1 MKRHSLRFLLL
12 IATVAS
18 LSTLY
23 SPVAFGQRHRAVV
36 VRRPVVV
43 RHPVVHTRLVVRNGH
58 PIRRAL
64 PGTVVVR
71 PAHRLVTVRA
81 PLVFLPAVAWRSTVV
96 VMPARERLVWQDS
109 ESIDRAEGW
118 VDTNFGVD
126 QSGNALFL
134 DINGTSQL
142 NFAEVTFAN
151 GNVQVVDFNEQTHG
165 TGIYKLLDF
174 ADGRRVMTVRILA
187 RSESDE
193 TKLAVY
199 LSK

>member
-1 MKRHSLRFLLL
+1 MKKVSSNFLALAIVMVAL
-12 IATVAS
+12 MPAASIA
-18 LSTLY
+18 
-23 SPVAFGQRHRAVV
+23 GQRRRVV

-43 RHPVVHTRLVVRNGH
+43 RHPVVRTRMILNARH
-58 PIRRAL
+58 PIHRVL
-64 PGTVVVR
+64 PAAVVVR
-71 PAHRLVTVRA
+71 PARRIVVVNK
-81 PLVFLPAVAWRSTVV
+81 PLVYLPAVAWTRTVV
-96 VMPARERLVWQDS
+96 AMPASDRLVWQDS
-109 ESIDRAEGW
+109 ETIARDEDW

-126 QSGNALFL
+126 SDGNALFL
-134 DINGTSQL
+134 DIDGKATL

-165 TGIYKLLDF
+165 TGVHKLLDF

-187 RSESDE
+187 KSESDE